1 MKNKADLVKG
11 WLAKAQSDLN
21 AAEILLDSAGPYDMV
36 CYHAQQAIEKL
47 FKGFLAFSEVA
58 IPRTHDLEELQRLCL
73 EINYMVELTEIDL
86 AQITDYVVLARYDF
100 EFWPD
105 QTTAAEALNAAEQ
118 VQAIIIKNL
127 PEGYHQENDD
137 QTKGR

>member
-21 AAEILLDSAGPYDMV
+21 AAEILLNSAGPYDMV
-36 CYHAQQAIEKL
+36 CYHAQQAIEKV

-73 EINYMVELTEIDL
+73 DINSMVELTEIDL

-105 QTTAAEALNAAEQ
+105 QTTAAEALTAAEQ

>member
-21 AAEILLDSAGPYDMV
+21 AADILLDSAGPYDMV

-47 FKGFLAFSEVA
+47 LKGFLAFLETA

-73 EINYMVELTEIDL
+73 ESKSVVELTEIDL
-86 AQITDYVVLARYDF
+86 AQITDYVVSARYDF

-105 QTTAAEALNAAEQ
+105 QTTAAEALNVAEQ

-127 PEGYHQENDD
+127 PEGY
-137 QTKGR
+137 R